1 MSPRYW
7 VFKSEP
13 GAYSFDDLVRDGVAE
28 WDGVR
33 NYQARNLLRDDIKT
47 GDGVL
52 FYHSSTDPL
61 AVVGIATVVRD
72 GYPDHTA
79 LDPNSEHP
87 DSKSTEDNPIW
98 YMMDIKAVERFV
110 EPVTMEAMK
119 AVPRLA
125 DMVLLKRSRLPVQ
138 PVTAE
143 EWEVIRGMGDLQPVN
158 QA

>member
-1 MSPRYW
+1 MSPSYW
-7 VFKSEP
+7 LIKSEP
-13 GAYSFDDLVRDGVAE
+13 GAYSFDDLVRDGDAE

-33 NYQARNLLRDDIKT
+33 NYQARNLLRDDIKA

-52 FYHSSTDPL
+52 FYHSGTDPL
-61 AVVGIATVVRD
+61 SVVGTATVVRG

-87 DSKSTEDNPIW
+87 DPKSTQDNPIW
-98 YMMDIKAVERFV
+98 YMVDIKAMERFV
-110 EPVTMEAMK
+110 EPVTLEAMRT
-119 AVPRLA
+119 VPKLSN
-125 DMVLLKRSRLPVQ
+125 MVLLKRSRLSVQ

-143 EWEVIRGMGDLQPVN
+143 EWEVIRGMGELQAVN